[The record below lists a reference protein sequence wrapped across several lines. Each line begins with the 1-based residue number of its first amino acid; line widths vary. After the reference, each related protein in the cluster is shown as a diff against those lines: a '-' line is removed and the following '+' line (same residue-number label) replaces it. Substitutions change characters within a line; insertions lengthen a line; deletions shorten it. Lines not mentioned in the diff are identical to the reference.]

1 MSLDNTSRSRRQFV
15 KVGLTGV
22 AALQITGLA
31 RGAAAT
37 ELPRLDEGDGT
48 AKALSYVH
56 DAAEVSAETRGGAG
70 NVCATCRFFTAASD
84 GWGPCTLFP
93 GKAVAAQGWC
103 KGWVA
108 KS

>member
-1 MSLDNTSRSRRQFV
+1 MSRDNTSRSRRQFLRAGV
-15 KVGLTGV
+15 TGM
-22 AALQITGLA
+22 AALQLAAVA
-31 RGAAAT
+31 RGAAAS
-37 ELPRLDEGDGT
+37 ELPRLDEADVT
-48 AKALSYVH
+48 AKALNYVH
-56 DAAEVSAETRGGAG
+56 DAMQVSAETRGAAV